1 MFEELTEKFEQIFK
15 RLKGQGKLT
24 ESNIRDA
31 MREIR
36 RSLLEADVNYKVA
49 RRFIKNVEGKALGQE
64 VLASITP
71 GQMIVKIVHEELV
84 RLLGG
89 TAAEMNIL
97 GSPEVIIVCGL
108 QGSGK
113 TTSVA
118 KLAYLLRK
126 RGKRV
131 LVSSV
136 DIHRPAAIEQLR
148 ILAEKHDIPH
158 ALSADTSDPLRIA
171 RMAREMLESSES
183 EILIMDTAGRMHL
196 DDEMMR
202 ELTEVI
208 GEVKPHHVLFVADG
222 MTGQDAV
229 NAVEGFME
237 YVTFDGVIL
246 TKIDGDARGGAA
258 LSIREVT
265 GKPILFVGNGERI
278 DAFDSFHPD
287 RFASRILGMGD
298 IVSFVEKAQEMVDEK
313 QADKLRKKMLSEGLT
328 LEDFL
333 EQIRQIQKMGS
344 IEQLMSMIPG
354 VGKAMKGL
362 SFSENELKHVEAII
376 LSMTPKERRSP
387 SIINGSR
394 RKRIALG
401 SGTTIQE
408 VNNLLKQFGMMQ
420 KMMKKMSK
428 FGGGMPSLPG
438 MKLPFKMS

>member
-158 ALSADTSDPLRIA
+158 ALSADTTDPLRIA